1 MSYQAARRPFS
12 AAGFWT
18 LGFTSRELSAPNPVQ
33 CPVLDIFFEPCTDM
47 QVVTP
52 LDPRVHFTLVCGAKS
67 CPPIRIYTPAS
78 LEPGL
83 EAASQAFCSGA
94 TWL

>member
-1 MSYQAARRPFS
+1 MLNPARCPFLES
-12 AAGFWT
+12 SG
-18 LGFTSRELSAPNPVQ
+18 LNPAH
-33 CPVLDIFFEPCTDM
+33 CPVL
-47 QVVTP
+47 QVVSP

-94 TWL
+94 PV